1 MNDLGLFTIEKRVQ
15 PALPESY
22 IVTIKISE
30 EPKGF
35 FTRLYSI
42 YQNNRIYLTKE
53 IKKKLFKEDSII
65 WKASFEP
72 SHDRKGMEI
81 SKHHEFRRIMAFN
94 FRTEI
99 DMIDARNSDPG
110 SRKNKD
116 RTSGDSG
123 RRSAKMDYGT
133 DPCICCNAD

>member
-42 YQNNRIYLTKE
+42 YQNNRIYLSKE

-72 SHDRKGMEI
+72 SFDRKGMEF
-81 SKHHEFRRIMAFN
+81 SKHHDFRRIMAFN

-99 DMIDARNSDPG
+99 DMIDAFYTLERFLDEVIS
-110 SRKNKD
+110 KEFIEFQV
-116 RTSGDSG
+116 
-123 RRSAKMDYGT
+123 AV
-133 DPCICCNAD
+133 NADQWNEKV

>member
-72 SHDRKGMEI
+72 PHDRKGMEI

-99 DMIDARNSDPG
+99 EMIDALYTLESFLDEVI
-110 SRKNKD
+110 SKEFIEFQV
-116 RTSGDSG
+116 
-123 RRSAKMDYGT
+123 AV
-133 DPCICCNAD
+133 NADQWQENV